1 MKNRK
6 NTQINEEQVA
16 MTGYPMSA
24 GGSDKDMSGRGSMIA
39 QPVVGAA
46 PATARQQIPT
56 IMASQMAA
64 APVAQ
69 SSSQSEDAE
78 DQTEE
83 TEEGEETEEEE
94 EAIETNEE
102 LNAQF
107 RDSLVSLLGENVDPS
122 LVSKLEAIFEA
133 AVTDRVERTVAQ
145 IVESVDGN
153 VKTYL
158 DEVTES
164 LVEKVDDYLDYVVE
178 EWMTENAVA
187 VEQGIKT
194 QIAENFISG
203 LKNLFENHYID
214 VPAEKYNVLD
224 ELYAQNRELEN
235 KLNESVKHN
244 MNLKK
249 EVSLTECAGIFVA
262 ETRDLADTQ
271 VAKLQGLMENVSF
284 ETPEEYREK
293 LVAIRENYLT
303 RPRPASDSDQTA
315 PTPTQP
321 PPPPSAMASL
331 SIHYTKPPP
340 SQHTEIPSHSIAAHL
355 SPPILLANKQNQY
368 RCHL

>member
-24 GGSDKDMSGRGSMIA
+24 GGSDRDMSGRGSMIP

-46 PATARQQIPT
+46 PVTMRQQIPT
-56 IMASQMAA
+56 IMAAQMAA

-69 SSSQSEDAE
+69 SFSQSEDAE

-83 TEEGEETEEEE
+83 TEEGEETEEE

-303 RPRPASDSDQTA
+303 RPRAAAKVAEPEQTFA
-315 PTPTQP
+315 PVKQV
-321 PPPPSAMASL
+321 PSTLVESYVGAL
-331 SIHYTKPPP
+331 GR
-340 SQHTEIPSHSIAAHL
+340 L
-355 SPPILLANKQNQY
+355 NKKV
-368 RCHL
+368 